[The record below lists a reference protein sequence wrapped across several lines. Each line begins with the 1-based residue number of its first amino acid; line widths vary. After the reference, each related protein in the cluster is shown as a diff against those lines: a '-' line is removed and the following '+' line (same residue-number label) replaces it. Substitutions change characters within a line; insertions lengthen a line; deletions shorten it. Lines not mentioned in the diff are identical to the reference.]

1 LTNEI
6 QGFVAIVATTTP
18 ALVRSGFITGSVC
31 RDFIL
36 TSLGRLYTCGSFE
49 LGENLKPTM

>member
-6 QGFVAIVATTTP
+6 QGFVAIVETTTP